1 MKCKKCG
8 TEIADKALVC
18 YRCGTATF
26 EPVVKPPSGR
36 PRPASRLPT
45 IAALLVLVLA
55 ALYMSQAA
63 AGEAPRFVS
72 WIIAGLALVVLAWRL
87 VARRRR

>member
-8 TEIADKALVC
+8 TEIAEKALVC
-18 YRCGTATF
+18 FRCGTATF
-26 EPVVKPPSGR
+26 EPVVKPPTGR
-36 PRPASRLPT
+36 ARPGSRLPT

-63 AGEAPRFVS
+63 AGQAPRFVS
-72 WIIAGLALVVLAWRL
+72 WVIAGLAVVVLAWRL
-87 VARRRR
+87 IVRRRP

>member
-1 MKCKKCG
+1 MKCKNCG

-26 EPVVKPPSGR
+26 EPVVKPPSPRRR
-36 PRPASRLPT
+36 PSTLPT
-45 IAALLVLVLA
+45 VAALLVLALA
-55 ALYMSQAA
+55 AIYMSQAA

-72 WIIAGLALVVLAWRL
+72 WIIAGLALVVLVWRL
-87 VARRRR
+87 VTRRRR

>member
-1 MKCKKCG
+1 MKCKQCG

-26 EPVVKPPSGR
+26 EPVVKPPSAR
-36 PRPASRLPT
+36 RRPASTLPT
-45 IAALLVLVLA
+45 VAALLVLVLA
-55 ALYMSQAA
+55 ALYMAQAA

-72 WIIAGLALVVLAWRL
+72 WVIAGLALIVLVWRL
-87 VARRRR
+87 FARRRR